1 MTESTQSSKPLKR
14 TPSQRQRLRVGRGP
28 TKVTGTI
35 VLVVKVVLLLALKA
49 LAGGTLVTVFAFI
62 SDAFRPRFLLAGLFS
77 AAPAVA
83 LSSLLVTS
91 LLSGRQAAAIGARGM
106 IAGAVGFVVYAALA
120 AFLVQRL
127 GALWGSTVSWVAWA
141 AVAFGLYAVLTG

>member
-49 LAGGTLVTVFAFI
+49 LAGGTLVTVFAFT
-62 SDAFRPRFLLAGLFS
+62 SDACRTRFQLTSILTTGP
-77 AAPAVA
+77 AAA
-83 LSSLLVTS
+83 LTSMLVTN
-91 LLSGRQAAAIGARGM
+91 LLNVKQAAAIGTRGM
-106 IAGAVGFVVYAALA
+106 IQG
-120 AFLVQRL
+120 
-127 GALWGSTVSWVAWA
+127 TV
-141 AVAFGLYAVLTG
+141 